1 MSFLLP
7 EAGLLFWMLLS
18 FGILFFVL
26 YKYGF
31 PVIVSMIE
39 ARKKFIDEALTNA
52 KEANERLKG
61 VEAESR
67 MILEKA
73 NEEQGRIIRE
83 AVATKEQRVS
93 DAKKTAEN
101 EASRL
106 LLEARETIRNE
117 KEDALRELRGQVAEL
132 SIAIAG
138 KVLRDKLSDG
148 ALEKEYIN
156 KLLDEALTEKE
167 SKK

>member
-31 PVIVSMIE
+31 PVIISMIE
-39 ARKKFIDEALTNA
+39 ARKRFIDEALTNA

-73 NEEQGRIIRE
+73 NEEQMRIIRE
-83 AVATKEQRVS
+83 AVTTKEQIIS
-93 DAKKTAEN
+93 EAKKTAEN
-101 EASRL
+101 EAARL
-106 LLEARETIRNE
+106 LLEAREAIRNE

-132 SIAIAG
+132 SISIAG
-138 KVLRDKLSDG
+138 KVLREKLSDESLG
-148 ALEKEYIN
+148 KEYIN
-156 KLLDEALTEKE
+156 KLLDEALTVKENEK
-167 SKK
+167 